1 MTQEAPV
8 VVVTGASSG
17 IGRAVALRTAAQGC
31 HVALVGREERSLQ
44 AVARACER
52 AGSASATVE
61 PLDVGSDDAV
71 AGLVE
76 RMQGRH
82 GRLDAVVHVAGVV
95 AYGRVEDVPVE
106 VFDGVLRTNL
116 LGSANIA
123 RHVLPVLRSQ
133 GRGHLVLTGS
143 VLGHL
148 AVPGMT
154 AYVVS
159 KWGVRS
165 LARQLQLETRD
176 LPHVHV
182 SYVAPGGVDTPIYE
196 TAANYLG
203 FRGRPPAPVTT
214 PEHVARAIGRVLVRP
229 RKRVQVGLANG
240 VMRAGFS
247 LLPGVYDLMVG
258 PLFGVAAV
266 DRTTPVAPGPGN
278 VLEPD
283 AAGHTL
289 RGGQGN
295 ALVAVGH
302 NVSKL
307 FRERTGVR

>member
-1 MTQEAPV
+1 

-17 IGRAVALRTAAQGC
+17 IGRAVAVQTARGGG
-31 HVALVGREERSLQ
+31 HVVLVGRHRTSLEE
-44 AVARACER
+44 VARACEE
-52 AGSASATVE
+52 AGSASTTVE
-61 PLDVGSDDAV
+61 ALDVGSDDAV
-71 AGLVE
+71 AGLVM
-76 RMQGRH
+76 RVQDQR

-95 AYGRVEDVPVE
+95 AYGRVQDVPVE

-123 RHVLPVLRSQ
+123 RHVVPALRRQ
-133 GRGHLVLTGS
+133 GHGHLVLTGS

-165 LARQLQLETRD
+165 LARQLQLENRD
-176 LPHVHV
+176 LPDVHV
-182 SYVAPGGVDTPIYE
+182 SYLAPGGVDTPIYR

-203 FRGRPPAPVTT
+203 FRGRPPAPVTS
-214 PEHVARAIGRVLVRP
+214 PEHVARVIGRLLVRP

-247 LLPGVYDLMVG
+247 LLPGVYDALVG

-266 DRTTPVAPGPGN
+266 DRTTPVSPGPGN
-278 VLEPD
+278 VLAPD
-283 AAGHTL
+283 DDQHVL
-289 RGGQGN
+289 RGDQGS
-295 ALVAVGH
+295 AVAAVGR
-302 NVSKL
+302 NVRALISQ
-307 FRERTGVR
+307 R